1 MQYRRKLIVIGL
13 AVLFTLGFRAWNA
26 HQAQSKVSP
35 QASQEEWLASQWQSL
50 WTTINFK
57 AYTDSLTYQTLADSI
72 SSHYLTYSQQFK
84 SRSSLDSIFYQSK
97 PGDTLTVD
105 SASMEVLK
113 FALKA
118 YDSTQHAIHP
128 GIANLIQSYGL
139 EYGDKPQVPPADF
152 LQRELLALQTFPYR
166 VINDSNIIVLQANR
180 HLAFGAFS
188 KGLALEWARQLLMK
202 SNIENFWLEI
212 GGDLVQNG
220 HSIKGRPWRAGIQ
233 NPFALDSLHGISEF
247 APEGP
252 FKSLATSGSYQQY
265 FTDSLGVKHHHILDP
280 RTARS
285 VQGKASVS
293 VLAHDGAQADLFAT
307 AFFILD
313 TNDIRSI
320 LKSRSDLAAYVIF
333 SDSTTWKSPHFEILI
348 PEVLE

>member
-13 AVLFTLGFRAWNA
+13 AVLFTLGFRAWNS

-35 QASQEEWLASQWQSL
+35 EASQEEWLASKWQSL
-50 WTTINFK
+50 WTTIHFK
-57 AYTDSLTYQTLADSI
+57 AYTDSLTYKTLADSI
-72 SSHYLTYSQQFK
+72 SRHYLNYSQQFK
-84 SRSSLDSIFYQSK
+84 SRSTLDSNFYQSQA
-97 PGDTLTVD
+97 GDTLQVD
-105 SASMEVLK
+105 SESMEVLK

-118 YDSTQHAIHP
+118 YDSTKQAIHP
-128 GIANLIQSYGL
+128 GIANLIKAYGL
-139 EYGDKPQVPPADF
+139 EYGNQPKVPATDF
-152 LQRELLALQTFPYR
+152 LNKELNALQTFPYQI
-166 VINDSNIIVLQANR
+166 INDSNIIVLQANR

-188 KGLALEWARQLLMK
+188 KGLALEWARQLLVH

-220 HSIKGRPWRAGIQ
+220 HSLKGRPWRAGIQ

-247 APEGP
+247 SPEGP

-293 VLAHDGAQADLFAT
+293 VLAQDGAQADLFAT

-313 TNDIRSI
+313 TNEIRSI
-320 LKSRSDLAAYVIF
+320 LESRSDLAAYVIF
-333 SDSTTWKSPHFEILI
+333 SDSTTWKSPSFEILI
-348 PEVLE
+348 PEVIK